1 MKIYSTAPEGNQ
13 MADLEPARYFNL
25 AIEKIKEVE
34 EWLRLTEEPSQAL
47 LVHVDIFVY
56 LSKKY
61 PEMAQ
66 RRVLKIDRKQLRST
80 FDSWFTRCEKKIPVK
95 FREGIKQSADELF
108 SELDKI

>member
-1 MKIYSTAPEGNQ
+1 
-13 MADLEPARYFNL
+13 
-25 AIEKIKEVE
+25 
-34 EWLRLTEEPSQAL
+34 
-47 LVHVDIFVY
+47 
-56 LSKKY
+56 
-61 PEMAQ
+61 MAQ